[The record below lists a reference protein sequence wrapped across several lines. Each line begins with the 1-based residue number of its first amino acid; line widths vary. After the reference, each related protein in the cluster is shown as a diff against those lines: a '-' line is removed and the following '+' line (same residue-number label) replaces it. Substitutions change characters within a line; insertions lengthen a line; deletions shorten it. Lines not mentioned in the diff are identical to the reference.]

1 MDGKRPDDLV
11 ALRKALSS
19 RGVNSRG
26 WRLYVD
32 NGDAI
37 FWPLREIYQD
47 NEVCTNQGIFAA
59 TWLKILQ
66 ACEMDVL
73 PPVWLVA
80 SVFRWGLPEQ
90 KIESLPPLFLRAAWK
105 ACIAVEYAGESVVEL
120 VDTEVV
126 PVARWYF
133 STGQHIEPN
142 VNLLKAGWAS
152 LVSRFRE
159 ATLARPTHPLPLD
172 PEWPIPLRVVE
183 YSGLRFLPLCSDIA
197 LVEEGRAMRH
207 CIGSYSNR
215 CRRSSL
221 RAFSVRHRK
230 TGNRVATLTV
240 IFCDGVWKLDAISG
254 LENSDVDERI
264 IQATDGLLR
273 SMDEATAADESFRT
287 LLAELKLPRSYDDIV
302 ESDDECCLPF

>member
-1 MDGKRPDDLV
+1 MRISICHSLLSDWYQYHIEMDGKQPGDLI

-32 NGDAI
+32 NGDAL
-37 FWPLREIYQD
+37 FLPLREIYQD
-47 NEVCTNQGIFAA
+47 DAVCTNKGVFAA

-80 SVFRWGLPEQ
+80 SIFRWGIPEQ
-90 KIESLPPLFLRAAWK
+90 KIENLPPLFLRAAWK
-105 ACIAVEYAGESVVEL
+105 ACNAAEYAGESVVEL
-120 VDTEVV
+120 VDTVIV

-142 VNLLKAGWAS
+142 VNLLKAGWTS
-152 LVSRFRE
+152 LENRFRE
-159 ATLARPTHPLPLD
+159 VTIVRPTQSLPPA
-172 PEWPIPLRVVE
+172 PEWPIPLR
-183 YSGLRFLPLCSDIA
+183 
-197 LVEEGRAMRH
+197 RH
-207 CIGSYSNR
+207 CIGSYGNR

-221 RAFSVRHRK
+221 RAFSVRLRK
-230 TGNRVATLTV
+230 TGNRIATLTV
-240 IFCDGVWKLDAISG
+240 IFSDGVWKLDAISG
-254 LENSDVDERI
+254 LENSDVDDRI

-273 SMDEATAADESFRT
+273 SMDEATAADETFRAF
-287 LLAELKLPRSYDDIV
+287 LAALKLPRTNDDIV
-302 ESDDECCLPF
+302 ESDDECCFPF